1 MPKKVKTLKT
11 TVKTRS
17 ITKWLKDDY
26 EALLRGPEDDPHA
39 QVARWLRKQ
48 RDDAIL
54 EARLKAHNDKVK
66 ESLVHRVGAHG
77 PETRFSDWYVT
88 K

>member
-17 ITKWLKDDY
+17 IRLKDDY